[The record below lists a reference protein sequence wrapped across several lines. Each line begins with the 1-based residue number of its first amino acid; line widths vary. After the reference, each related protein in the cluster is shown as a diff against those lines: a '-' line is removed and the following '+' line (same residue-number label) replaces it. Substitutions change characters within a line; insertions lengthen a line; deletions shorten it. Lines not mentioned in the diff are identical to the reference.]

1 MTAPA
6 TTAIGTD
13 TVRTDT
19 LHVEDLRVHYR
30 TPRGPIKAVDG
41 VSFTLRPGERFG
53 LVGESGSGKSTTA
66 LAIMRL
72 IRPPG
77 RIEGGHIRLGERDL
91 SGLTD
96 EAFRRVRLADIALI
110 PQGAMNSL
118 NPVRRIADHFADSIR
133 AHTQRIT
140 DAEIRDRTATI
151 LGTVGLREETMRLYP
166 HELSGGMKQ
175 RVCIAL
181 GIVLEPQ
188 VIIADEPTSALDV
201 VVQRQVIQTLGA
213 VQGRLGASVLLV
225 GHDMG
230 LVAQFADRVGVM
242 YAGKLVEV
250 GPVADLYR
258 EPLHPYTQ
266 MLIASLPNLEERGVF
281 RGVPGIAPSLL
292 HPPGGC
298 LFHPRCPK
306 AFARCAV
313 EVPMLQEARPDH
325 WVACHLYDSDMSPAT
340 PVPPVSERGDAHVR

>member
-1 MTAPA
+1 MTAA
-6 TTAIGTD
+6 TAI
-13 TVRTDT
+13 RTDT
-19 LHVEDLRVHYR
+19 LRIADLRVYYR

-72 IRPPG
+72 IRAPG
-77 RIEGGHIRLGERDL
+77 RIEGGQIHLGARDL

-96 EAFRRVRLADIALI
+96 EEFRQVRLADIALI

-118 NPVRRIADHFADSIR
+118 NPVRRIADHFVDSIR
-133 AHTQRIT
+133 AHTKRIT
-140 DAEIRDRTATI
+140 DAEIRDRTAAT
-151 LGTVGLREETMRLYP
+151 LGTVGLREEVTRLYP

-266 MLIASLPNLEERGVF
+266 MLIASLPSLEERGVF

-298 LFHPRCPK
+298 LFHPRCPR

-313 EVPMLQEARPDH
+313 DVPVLQEARPDH
-325 WVACHLYDSDMSPAT
+325 WVACHLYDAD
-340 PVPPVSERGDAHVR
+340 VSQKGGARVG